1 MCYTQPLLLSEGF
14 AMSKILPSYKELMK
28 GQEPFILS
36 VSLNHDGSILLLG
49 FNVEW
54 NGTEY
59 IAKYDI
65 KNDTIEIFDNPSGVT
80 LHNPI
85 FHPTEDWFALRAFY
99 GDRNI
104 QTAIMDLQ
112 GKLFLQNPEDDV
124 VRAVE
129 AVSPD
134 GRILFTKRDEWE
146 PINPAG
152 FVHSPFNLYEASFD
166 KNSDGTLTLY
176 ERQLTNFEWPNTVMY
191 ANYFFGGD
199 HVIFYSQGLFG
210 EKRPKDNN
218 YPLYVIRD
226 IDKLTEPLSTKPE
239 VFWGKAKLD
248 NRNIILDGSS
258 PRYTTDRNVM
268 YIRINYDTSA
278 DGSGLEHGENI
289 ARYYIN
295 EDKLEKVSS
304 FFHYMDYRFSVS
316 GDGNF
321 AVMYSAPLLT
331 DKVLYPNGRLN
342 RPESSFNLYLL
353 DMRKPLPITPDK
365 AFKLDIKDR
374 LIEIVNNLQK
384 RQIIK

>member
-1 MCYTQPLLLSEGF
+1 
-14 AMSKILPSYKELMK
+14 
-28 GQEPFILS
+28 
-36 VSLNHDGSILLLG
+36 
-49 FNVEW
+49 
-54 NGTEY
+54 
-59 IAKYDI
+59 
-65 KNDTIEIFDNPSGVT
+65 
-80 LHNPI
+80 
-85 FHPTEDWFALRAFY
+85 
-99 GDRNI
+99 
-104 QTAIMDLQ
+104 
-112 GKLFLQNPEDDV
+112 
-124 VRAVE
+124 
-129 AVSPD
+129 
-134 GRILFTKRDEWE
+134 
-146 PINPAG
+146 
-152 FVHSPFNLYEASFD
+152 
-166 KNSDGTLTLY
+166 
-176 ERQLTNFEWPNTVMY
+176 MY
-191 ANYFFGGD
+191 ANYFSCGD

-248 NRNIILDGSS
+248 NSNITLDGSS